1 MINCKRRPECVG
13 GLRSVYGGKNERV
26 IHKLRYIF
34 IVETFGSSPLTRL
47 SHFIKKGDKDKRSEN
62 GSTIGGQL
70 EQEQAEKACSAMSY
84 LLFKKTGS
92 ESIPHGITSF

>member
-13 GLRSVYGGKNERV
+13 GLRSVYGGKNERD
-26 IHKLRYIF
+26 IHKLRHIF

-62 GSTIGGQL
+62 GSAMPLSRKDEGRGIEAATFQL
-70 EQEQAEKACSAMSY
+70 
-84 LLFKKTGS
+84 LG
-92 ESIPHGITSF
+92 